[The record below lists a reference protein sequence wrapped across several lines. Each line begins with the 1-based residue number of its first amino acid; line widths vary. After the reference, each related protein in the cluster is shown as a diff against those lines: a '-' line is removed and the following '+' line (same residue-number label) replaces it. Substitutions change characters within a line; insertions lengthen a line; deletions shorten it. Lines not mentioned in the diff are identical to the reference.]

1 MSEESLL
8 SRVAVMEATIMSNQK
23 LSEERHANMRTQLQ
37 DLRDVGAARHEELKK
52 LLDTVILDTSKKM
65 VEIETSLKKIDLQ
78 TAKESGEKAER
89 GRTFAAIGILLSSG
103 VVGAFVTWIMAKMK
117 WL

>member
-1 MSEESLL
+1 MPDESLL
-8 SRVAVMEATIMSNQK
+8 ARVAVLEGRIVSNQE
-23 LSEERHANMRTQLQ
+23 LAEERHTNIRIQLQ
-37 DLRDVGAARHEELKK
+37 DLRDVGTSRHEELKK

-78 TAKESGEKAER
+78 TAKSDGEKEER
-89 GRTFAAIGILLSSG
+89 GRTFAAVGILLSSG
-103 VVGAFVTWIMAKMK
+103 ILGAFVTWVMARMK